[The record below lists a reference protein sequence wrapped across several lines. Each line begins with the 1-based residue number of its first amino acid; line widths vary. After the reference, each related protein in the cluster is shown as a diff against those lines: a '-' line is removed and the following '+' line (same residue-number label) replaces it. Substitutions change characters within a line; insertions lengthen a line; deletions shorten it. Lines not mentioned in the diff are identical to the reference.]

1 VRRRVKEGEG
11 EERPLRPARWAQVR
25 ANRGLLQGARHVN
38 EVSQSKKEEEIGLE
52 STNGG
57 DQLAV
62 LHIQD
67 EHHPATQR
75 VARRPER

>member
-1 VRRRVKEGEG
+1 LLEG
-11 EERPLRPARWAQVR
+11 AS
-25 ANRGLLQGARHVN
+25 HIN
-38 EVSQSKKEEEIGLE
+38 EVSHLKKKERAQMEEIGLE

-67 EHHPATQR
+67 EQQPAMQR

>member
-1 VRRRVKEGEG
+1 
-11 EERPLRPARWAQVR
+11 
-25 ANRGLLQGARHVN
+25 LLEGARHVN
-38 EVSQSKKEEEIGLE
+38 EVSHSKKKERAQMEEIGLE

-67 EHHPATQR
+67 EQQPATQR